1 MVSGQKGFS
10 SIVEELIN
18 IFSVLPIVGWVVT
31 HVDAISQI
39 IIANLGVGVDTS
51 IVV

>member
-10 SIVEELIN
+10 SIVEKLIN
-18 IFSVLPIVGWVVT
+18 ILILTFVGRIVT

-39 IIANLGVGVDTS
+39 IVTNLCVGVDTS
-51 IVV
+51 VVV